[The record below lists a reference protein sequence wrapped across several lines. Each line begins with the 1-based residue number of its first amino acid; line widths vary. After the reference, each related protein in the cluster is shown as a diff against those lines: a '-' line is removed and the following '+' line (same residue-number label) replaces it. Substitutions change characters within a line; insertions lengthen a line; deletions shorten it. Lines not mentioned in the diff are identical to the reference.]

1 MKVSIITPTLNSERF
16 IRDCVESVKNQSCLD
31 IEHIIVDGGSL
42 DSTLKII
49 KEYEESYNLKLIIGK
64 DNGIYD
70 ALNKGIKSSTGE
82 IIGIL
87 HSDDLYSNDKVIEK
101 VVSIFKLQKIDSCY
115 GDLYY
120 VKEND
125 INKIIRYWKSGD
137 YKREKL
143 KYGFM
148 LPHPTF
154 FVKKEIYEKYGVF
167 DTSFKISGDY
177 ELMVRFLYKNKISCY
192 YLPEVLVKMR
202 VGGNSN
208 KNLKHILIKMKEDYR
223 VIKKYNLGGI
233 DTLLLKSFIKIPQF
247 FKKILNYNY
256 LPDGEKI
263 IKSDCFES

>member
-16 IRDCVESVKNQSCLD
+16 IKDCIESVKKQSYLN
-31 IEHIIVDGGSL
+31 IEHIIVDGGSD

-49 KEYEESYNLKLIIGK
+49 KEYENTYNLKLITGK

-70 ALNKGIKSSTGE
+70 ALNKGIKNVSGE

-87 HSDDLYSNDKVIEK
+87 HSDDLYTNNEVLRKIVY
-101 VVSIFKLQKIDSCY
+101 IFQSQKINSCY

-125 INKIIRYWKSGD
+125 INKVVRYWKSGNYNRD
-137 YKREKL
+137 KF

-148 LPHPTF
+148 PPHPTF

-247 FKKILNYNY
+247 LKNL
-256 LPDGEKI
+256 
-263 IKSDCFES
+263 